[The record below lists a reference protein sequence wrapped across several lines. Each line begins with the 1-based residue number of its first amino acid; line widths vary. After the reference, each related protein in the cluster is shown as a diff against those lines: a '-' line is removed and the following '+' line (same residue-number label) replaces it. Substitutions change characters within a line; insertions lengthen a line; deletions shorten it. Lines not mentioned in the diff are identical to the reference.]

1 MGIEQVIKRV
11 MKTYLAKNL
20 TNKSVPTFYQYNLS
34 MLGKVRLR
42 RNDFLLIQLKQ
53 WLNSI
58 IMLKISCFLN
68 SKSTNFG
75 DSKIKF

>member
-42 RNDFLLIQLKQ
+42 RNDFLCFQPQLWSKNGS
-53 WLNSI
+53 WLLRLDYLPVLS
-58 IMLKISCFLN
+58 
-68 SKSTNFG
+68 
-75 DSKIKF
+75 